1 MAKSSAA
8 RQQVRKQKGQ
18 AAGDALLRRFF
29 DAYRALQY
37 ETAYEMG
44 KRQLASSQHQTR
56 FLAAFGKCCFYVG
69 QFDEAVAT
77 YNQLLKLEP
86 KNVDA
91 LHHLGQM
98 VRMAGHDNQAA
109 ALFHTALQHDPLYYR
124 SMIELENLYAKH
136 KAWDKLLAI
145 LWLHV
150 KHYPEHTFSWQH
162 LSSLRSS
169 VNLHRALPEL
179 AELTERQLRKGD
191 VGAYDIAF
199 VGFDLVIKRHEA
211 FGRCV
216 QCLWDHGIEN
226 LHTHYNLKDLL
237 AATDD
242 PLFLTLLRFCI
253 VPHCLFEYTARAI
266 RCALSEQL
274 VAHGIPADA
283 HLSRALALSA
293 ALAHYFFQTEYLP
306 DVSEAETLRQDRLL
320 TEAKTILAG
329 EHPLSAT
336 DALILS
342 QVICYQPIDAMAG
355 AAELSTRLTA
365 ELPESFHALI
375 RVTCDDL
382 QRERELA
389 TQIHSFS
396 DTCDATSLA
405 VREQY
410 EQNPYPRWKNI
421 NPDIPTYGTPAYLVQ
436 LLFPQ
441 SQTLD
446 ITIPERFDLLIAGC
460 GTGQQTVLSCIKYP
474 KAHMTNI
481 DLSRRSLAYATMKAK
496 EAGYQSRCTFMQ
508 GDILEIAALGRQF
521 DVIKC
526 SGVLHHMADPMAGW
540 QVLYDILRPGGL
552 MNIGLYSK
560 RARQDIITAREDIAR
575 QGLGESL
582 EDMRAFRREKLGK
595 QTFAFSTC
603 VDFYS
608 TSACRDL
615 LFHRQEQQFT
625 LEQIERAIERLG
637 LVFLGFEAPHAILER
652 YYERFP
658 QDRRVQQL
666 AHWDILEQED
676 SSLFAGMYQFW
687 CYKPA

>member
-18 AAGDALLRRFF
+18 AAGDASLRRFF

-109 ALFHTALQHDPLYYR
+109 ALFHTALQHNPLYYR

-150 KHYPEHTFSWQH
+150 KHYPEHSFPWWHFSNIRGVVD
-162 LSSLRSS
+162 LSA
-169 VNLHRALPEL
+169 ALPEL
-179 AELTERQLRKGD
+179 AELTEQQLRKGD
-191 VGAYDIAF
+191 LGGKYISF
-199 VGFDLVIKRHEA
+199 VALDLVFKRRDELS
-211 FGRCV
+211 RCV
-216 QCLWDHGIEN
+216 QCLYDHGIEHLN
-226 LHTHYNLKDLL
+226 DHYELAELL

-242 PLFLTLLRFCI
+242 PLFHTLLRVSI
-253 VPHCLFEYTARAI
+253 VPHCLFEYTVRAL
-266 RCALSEQL
+266 RHALSEQ
-274 VAHGIPADA
+274 VITHGMPPESQ
-283 HLSRALALSA
+283 LSDTLILSA
-293 ALAHYFFQTEYLP
+293 DLAHYFFQTEYLP
-306 DVSEAETLRQDRLL
+306 DVSDAEARWNEQLLANARTILEGGQPLTAAEALSLSLAMCYQSIDRLPGA
-320 TEAKTILAG
+320 ER
-329 EHPLSAT
+329 
-336 DALILS
+336 LS
-342 QVICYQPIDAMAG
+342 QRMPQ
-355 AAELSTRLTA
+355 
-365 ELPESFHALI
+365 ELPEAFRSL
-375 RVTCDDL
+375 VT
-382 QRERELA
+382 Q
-389 TQIHSFS
+389 
-396 DTCDATSLA
+396 TCDALLRERQVAEQMPSFCDTRDPVSQA

-410 EQNPYPRWKNI
+410 EENPYPRWKRI
-421 NPDIPTYGTPAYLVQ
+421 NPDTTKYGTPRYFVHM
-436 LLFPQ
+436 LFPQ
-441 SQTLD
+441 STTLD

-460 GTGQQTVLSCIKYP
+460 GTGQHSILRAIKYP
-474 KAHMTNI
+474 KAQLTNI
-481 DLSRRSLAYATMKAK
+481 DLSRRSLAYAAIKAE
-496 EAGYQSRCTFMQ
+496 EAGYQSRCTFLQ
-508 GDILEIAALGRQF
+508 GDILELGALGRQF
-521 DVIKC
+521 DVVEC

-540 QVLYDILRPGGL
+540 QVLYDMLRPGGL

-575 QGLGESL
+575 QGLGETL
-582 EDMRAFRREKLGK
+582 EDIRAFRREKLGK
-595 QTFAFSTC
+595 QTFAFSTS

-625 LEQIERAIERLG
+625 LQQIERAIERLG

-687 CYKPA
+687 CYKPV